1 MKRFIYKVQLILAL
15 GATISVSSCSDTIVE
30 RMISVS
36 ESSFTA
42 SSEGA
47 EKTITVTAEAGWTAA
62 TEAAWL
68 TVTKLS
74 ESKLQ
79 LIAEESNDM
88 EYRSATVVIT
98 AGAGTQ
104 TITVTQLGLG
114 NEFSIGTTAGY
125 FAEGEISNNG
135 HFIAGTST
143 TVSGET
149 QVIRI
154 NTLTGKAAIIATLG
168 YDELNSTITAVDNFG
183 NIFLSDTYGWGEGL
197 IIDKDGKKQE
207 LPLADGAKGGSVA
220 AVSEDGS
227 LWVGVSSLPDGGIT
241 ATKWVDGDPVMLA
254 DTKAFRKE
262 HSNGNVYEMELYM
275 GCRALGCSNDGSV
288 IYGSLLDGDR
298 PVYWTAANNF
308 EPEYVAEETFTTEW
322 FDESDPLQGF
332 MIEGPV
338 IYYEKFRA
346 SSNGEYVT
354 FGMQKPQPTGWEPTR
369 MPAGGFFNLTTGEN
383 TVYGDE
389 KEFITGGV
397 LNDGTQFVYPRP
409 AAGERQTL
417 SPCSIIAPGSTALTS
432 ADAWVEQ
439 ATGMKNM
446 ADTGILKVV
455 QNDQDEVTAIF
466 LGKMTDSG
474 YSLIYMVKR

>member
-1 MKRFIYKVQLILAL
+1 MKKFIYKVQLILAL
-15 GATISVSSCSDTIVE
+15 GATVSVSSCSDTIVE

-36 ESSFTA
+36 ESSFTVD
-42 SSEGA
+42 SEGA
-47 EKTITVTAEAGWTAA
+47 ERTITVKADADWTAA
-62 TEAAWL
+62 TEAEWL
-68 TVTKLS
+68 TVTKIS
-74 ESKLQ
+74 ETKLQ
-79 LIAEESNDM
+79 LTAELSDEM
-88 EYRSATVVIT
+88 ETRSAQVVIT
-98 AGAGTQ
+98 SAGGTQ

-114 NEFSIGTTAGY
+114 SEFSIGTTAGY

-135 HFIAGTST
+135 HFIAGAAG
-143 TVSGET
+143 TVEGNT
-149 QVIRI
+149 QIIRI
-154 NTLTGKAAIIATLG
+154 NTLTGKASIVATLG
-168 YDELNSTITAVDNFG
+168 YEEDNTTITAVDNFG

-197 IIDKDGKKQE
+197 IIDKDGKLVE

-227 LWVGVSSLPDGGIT
+227 LWVGVSSLPDGGIA
-241 ATKWVDGDPVMLA
+241 ATKWVDGEPEMLA
-254 DTKAFRKE
+254 DTEAFTKE
-262 HSNGNVYEMELYM
+262 YKDGKVYEMELYM
-275 GCRALGCSNDGSV
+275 GCRALGCSNDGSI

-298 PVYWTAANNF
+298 PVYWTAESNY
-308 EPEYVAEETFTTEW
+308 EPQYVAFETYTTQW
-322 FDESDPLQGF
+322 FDEHVPEMGF
-332 MIEGPV
+332 MIEGPTV
-338 IYYEKFRA
+338 YYEKYRA

-354 FGMQKPQPTGWEPTR
+354 FGMQKPQATGWDPVR
-369 MPAGGFFNLTTGEN
+369 VPAGGFFNLATGEN
-383 TVYGDE
+383 KVYEDD

-417 SPCSIIAPGSTALTS
+417 SPCSIIAPGSTTPTS

-474 YSLIYMVKR
+474 YSLVYMVKR